1 MADTKEIWRIRRRC
15 GGYEGDVADK
25 KEMWRI
31 RRDVAD
37 KKDDP
42 KLFLSLLLSRRKVTM
57 YLLTINV
64 DLSMQE
70 KAYFPACVSISVCLS
85 LLHIS
90 PCLETQSGSNAI
102 CPRVKSRQIH
112 TAMIRFLLEQL

>member
-1 MADTKEIWRIRRRC
+1 MWRIRRRC

-42 KLFLSLLLSRRKVTM
+42 KLFLS
-57 YLLTINV
+57 
-64 DLSMQE
+64 
-70 KAYFPACVSISVCLS
+70 
-85 LLHIS
+85 
-90 PCLETQSGSNAI
+90 
-102 CPRVKSRQIH
+102 
-112 TAMIRFLLEQL
+112 